1 MTALH
6 IGKSIYRSPLRRG
19 LLLIILP
26 ALRRPLFHTSEQL
39 AIRPIFLLLSTAA
52 ALLGAPLATQ
62 GTPVNFVIT
71 GSLVTARYFHTAT
84 LLPNGKVLIAGGDGN
99 GPSQESAELYDPA
112 SGTWTATGSL
122 SPGTSEHTAT
132 LLPNGKVLVAGGVN
146 GDIFEFGSIL
156 ANAELYDPTSG
167 TWTATGSLGA
177 ARGEHTAT
185 LLPNGKV
192 LVAGGV
198 SNSYSFLVNAEL
210 YDPASGTWT
219 ATGSLGAARSD
230 HTATLLPN
238 GKVLVAGG
246 FNGNL
251 DTGFNLASAEL
262 YDPASGTWTATGS
275 LGAARSD
282 HTATLLPNGK
292 VLVAGGFNDSN
303 RLASAELYDP
313 ASGTWTATGSLGAA
327 RNGHIATLLPNGKV
341 LVAGGFNGDSD
352 SSILVSAELYD
363 PASGTWS
370 ATGSLVF
377 ARGAHTATLLPN
389 GRVLIAAGVGPGGV
403 QEFVLATA
411 ELYYTT
417 QLDTTQPLLN
427 ISTRARVSTQDQVLI
442 GGFIITG
449 AQDKTVLIRGIGPSL
464 TTFGI
469 AMPLADPTL
478 ELHDHTSALIVS
490 NDNWRDSQQSQ
501 ISATGLAPSSDSESV
516 ILATL
521 APGAYTAVLRG
532 KAMTTGTGL
541 VEVYDVDQNPNTQ
554 ITNLSA
560 RGFVGTGDDV
570 MIGGTIF
577 RGSPGTAYRVLVR
590 AIGPSL
596 ANMGVATPLLDPALS
611 LHDAN
616 GNVITTDDN
625 WKDSQESEIAAT
637 GLAPTDDRESAII
650 VTLPAG
656 AYTAIVRGVN
666 GTTGVG
672 LVEVFNLH

>member
-6 IGKSIYRSPLRRG
+6 VGKPICRSPLRRG

-71 GSLVTARYFHTAT
+71 GSLATARYVHKAT
-84 LLPNGKVLIAGGDGN
+84 LLPNGKVLVAGGDGN
-99 GPSQESAELYDPA
+99 GASQESAELYDPA

-122 SPGTSEHTAT
+122 STGTSEHTAT

-177 ARGEHTAT
+177 ARGDHTAT

-198 SNSYSFLVNAEL
+198 SDSYSMMVKAGV
-210 YDPASGTWT
+210 YDPE
-219 ATGSLGAARSD
+219 GA
-230 HTATLLPN
+230 
-238 GKVLVAGG
+238 
-246 FNGNL
+246 
-251 DTGFNLASAEL
+251 
-262 YDPASGTWTATGS
+262 
-275 LGAARSD
+275 
-282 HTATLLPNGK
+282 
-292 VLVAGGFNDSN
+292 
-303 RLASAELYDP
+303 
-313 ASGTWTATGSLGAA
+313 TWTATGSLGAA

-478 ELHDHTSALIVS
+478 ELHDHTSALITS

-541 VEVYDVDQNPNTQ
+541 IEIYDVDQNPNTQ
-554 ITNLSA
+554 ITNLST
-560 RGFVGTGDDV
+560 RGFVGTGDHV

-577 RGSPGTAYRVLVR
+577 HGSPGTAYRILVR

-596 ANMGVATPLLDPALS
+596 SRMGVATPLLDPALS

-625 WKDSQESEIAAT
+625 WKDSEESEIAAT

-666 GTTGVG
+666 GTTGIG

>member
-1 MTALH
+1 MGVKGKPKRQKSVQQQLEQKTMTALH
-6 IGKSIYRSPLRRG
+6 VGKPICRSPLRRG

-39 AIRPIFLLLSTAA
+39 GIRPIFLLLSTAA

-71 GSLVTARYFHTAT
+71 GSLATARYFHTAT
-84 LLPNGKVLIAGGDGN
+84 LLPNGKVLVAGGDGN

-132 LLPNGKVLVAGGVN
+132 LLPNGTVLVAGGVN

-198 SNSYSFLVNAEL
+198 SNSYSFLV
-210 YDPASGTWT
+210 
-219 ATGSLGAARSD
+219 
-230 HTATLLPN
+230 
-238 GKVLVAGG
+238 
-246 FNGNL
+246 
-251 DTGFNLASAEL
+251 
-262 YDPASGTWTATGS
+262 
-275 LGAARSD
+275 
-282 HTATLLPNGK
+282 
-292 VLVAGGFNDSN
+292 
-303 RLASAELYDP
+303 SAELYDP

-521 APGAYTAVLRG
+521 APGAYTAVLQG

-541 VEVYDVDQNPNTQ
+541 IEIYDVDQNPNTQ
-554 ITNLSA
+554 IANLSA

-577 RGSPGTAYRVLVR
+577 HGSPGTAYRSLVR

-596 ANMGVATPLLDPALS
+596 ANMRVATPLLDPALS
-611 LHDAN
+611 LYDAN
-616 GNVITTDDN
+616 GSIITTDDN
-625 WKDSQESEIAAT
+625 WRDSQPSEIAAT

-666 GTTGVG
+666 GATGVG
-672 LVEVFNLH
+672 LVDVFILH

>member
-1 MTALH
+1 MKNQNTPRLYLFG
-6 IGKSIYRSPLRRG
+6 ISGWLPLRS
-19 LLLIILP
+19 
-26 ALRRPLFHTSEQL
+26 A
-39 AIRPIFLLLSTAA
+39 FLLLSTAA
-52 ALLGAPLATQ
+52 ALLGAPLDTH
-62 GTPVNFVIT
+62 GGPVNFVIT
-71 GSLVTARYFHTAT
+71 GSLATARNGHTAT
-84 LLPNGKVLIAGGDGN
+84 LLPNGKVLIAGG
-99 GPSQESAELYDPA
+99 
-112 SGTWTATGSL
+112 
-122 SPGTSEHTAT
+122 
-132 LLPNGKVLVAGGVN
+132 
-146 GDIFEFGSIL
+146 
-156 ANAELYDPTSG
+156 
-167 TWTATGSLGA
+167 
-177 ARGEHTAT
+177 R
-185 LLPNGKV
+185 
-192 LVAGGV
+192 
-198 SNSYSFLVNAEL
+198 
-210 YDPASGTWT
+210 
-219 ATGSLGAARSD
+219 
-230 HTATLLPN
+230 
-238 GKVLVAGG
+238 
-246 FNGNL
+246 NGNS
-251 DTGFNLASAEL
+251 GLASAEL

-275 LGAARSD
+275 LATARAF

-292 VLVAGGFNDSN
+292 VLVAGGGNN
-303 RLASAELYDP
+303 SAELYDP
-313 ASGTWTATGSLGAA
+313 ASGPWSATGSLATA
-327 RNGHIATLLPNGKV
+327 RAFHTATLLLNGKV
-341 LVAGGFNGDSD
+341 LIVAGEGNGAPFV
-352 SSILVSAELYD
+352 LASAELYD

-370 ATGSLVF
+370 ATGSLAS
-377 ARGAHTATLLPN
+377 ARAGQPSGQTATLLPHGTVLVAGGGDTNRIRASAEQYEPPSATRSATGSPATARATHTATLLPD
-389 GRVLIAAGVGPGGV
+389 GKALVAGGFSSFSGG
-403 QEFVLATA
+403 ELASA
-411 ELYYTT
+411 ELYNMS

-427 ISTRARVSTQDQVLI
+427 ISTRARVLTQDEVLI

-521 APGAYTAVLRG
+521 APGAYTAVLQG

-541 VEVYDVDQNPNTQ
+541 IEIYDVDQNPNTQ
-554 ITNLSA
+554 IANLST

-577 RGSPGTAYRVLVR
+577 HGSPGTAYRILLH

-596 ANMGVATPLLDPALS
+596 ASMGVATPLLDPALS
-611 LHDAN
+611 LYDAN
-616 GNVITTDDN
+616 GSIITTDDN
-625 WKDSQESEIAAT
+625 WKDFQRSEIAAT